1 MVPFT
6 IVIPQYFLTRI
17 GSTNTAVRTTAAT
30 VEGAVYRTD
39 RHASVNIRLSQ
50 PANVQHGRPRRRE
63 KKLFV
68 HSSKP
73 EAEVTDNRRLSTYI
87 GCR

>member
-6 IVIPQYFLTRI
+6 MVIPQYFLTRI

-50 PANVQHGRPRRRE
+50 PANGRPRRRE